1 MIFHSTNHAVSTEKS
16 TRLANYSHWLLLS
29 IMYVTFAVLT
39 GSLGTLF
46 TACKTTKSIE
56 EQLASADLERDSK
69 KEKKL
74 YLTGTKPASAITD
87 TTKLAY
93 DIWKTES
100 NDYPREIRLYARV
113 FDSTGNFITHLAPPV
128 HPNQDYWVSLRERLG
143 KKNVPIDSFTV
154 REYGDGDSIP
164 YAINLMIDYSGSM
177 KSVMD
182 AIYEGTELF
191 IGLKQP
197 QDLISIST
205 FNKGYEVKVPFA
217 TNRQSLLTTFRSKR
231 ESGFGMYSAL
241 YDGLLKSIR
250 MFDTLPTN
258 IPRVLVAFSDG
269 DDNFSRTKAKQIFK
283 EAIEKKISIFTIG
296 FGYTHDEVLASIA
309 ENTGGKYYQVYS
321 KAELISVFLEIYRS
335 LRNYYLVTY
344 TPPKFAGMHYV
355 SLGLKLQTTDTLI
368 AQTRYD
374 QSDIK
379 MWDDSTLAFYKKIPF
394 EYNKAEIR
402 PEAEGVIDEL
412 VEQMLRY
419 EKVWLE
425 VQGHTDNIGGE
436 QYNQR
441 LSEQR
446 AQAVV
451 NAIIR
456 KGVSE
461 KRLFPVGK
469 GMLFPRTTND
479 TEEGRSE
486 NRRTEFRVLRR

>member
-1 MIFHSTNHAVSTEKS
+1 MNNTINTKYPNQLTQSP
-16 TRLANYSHWLLLS
+16 HWFFTC
-29 IMYVTFAVLT
+29 IVYVVLFVLT
-39 GSLGTLF
+39 VSIGTLL
-46 TACKTTKSIE
+46 TACKTTKSVE

-100 NDYPREIRLYARV
+100 NDYPREIRLFARV

-143 KKNVPIDSFTV
+143 KKTVPIDSFTV

-231 ESGFGMYSAL
+231 EGGFGMYSAL

-296 FGYTHDEVLASIA
+296 FGYTRDEVLASIA
-309 ENTGGKYYQVYS
+309 ENSGGKYYQVYS

-355 SLGLKLQTTDTLI
+355 SLGLKLQTADTLI

-394 EYNKAEIR
+394 EYNKADIR

-456 KGVSE
+456 KGVSD

-479 TEEGRSE
+479 TEEGRAE

>member
-1 MIFHSTNHAVSTEKS
+1 MTFPLMNYSINTSQSTRSTNRSRWFLHCV
-16 TRLANYSHWLLLS
+16 
-29 IMYVTFAVLT
+29 MYVAVLVLT
-39 GSLGTLF
+39 VSLGLF
-46 TACKTTKSIE
+46 VSACKTTKSVE

-74 YLTGTKPASAITD
+74 YLTGTRPASAISD

-128 HPNQDYWVSLRERLG
+128 HPNQDYWVSLSERLG
-143 KKNVPIDSFTV
+143 RKTISIDSFTV

-205 FNKGYEVKVPFA
+205 FNKDYEVKVPFA
-217 TNRQSLLTTFRSKR
+217 TNRQSLMTTFRNKR

-250 MFDTLPTN
+250 LFDTLPTN

-296 FGYTHDEVLASIA
+296 FGYTRDEVLASVA

-335 LRNYYLVTY
+335 LRNYYLVSY
-344 TPPKFAGMHYV
+344 KPPTFAGMHYV
-355 SLGLKLQTTDTLI
+355 SLGLNLKSTDTMI
-368 AQTRYD
+368 AKTRYD

-402 PEAEGVIDEL
+402 PEAESVIEEL
-412 VEQMLRY
+412 AEQMLRY

-479 TEEGRSE
+479 TEEGRAE